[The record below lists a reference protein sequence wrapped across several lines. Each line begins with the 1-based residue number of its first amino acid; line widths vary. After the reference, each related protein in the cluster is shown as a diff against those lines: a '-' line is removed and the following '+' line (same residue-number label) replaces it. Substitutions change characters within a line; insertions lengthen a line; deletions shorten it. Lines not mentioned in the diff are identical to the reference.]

1 MREEM
6 KWVCVDCNK
15 VLDKTSFVDFIKE
28 SDNDKYSNQ
37 EAVVQYHHWT
47 FLLPPSSSSWSS
59 SEEEYEMVDVPL
71 G

>member
-15 VLDKTSFVDFIKE
+15 VLDKTNFVDFIKE

-47 FLLPPSSSSWSS
+47 FLLHHPHRRGHHQRRNTKW
-59 SEEEYEMVDVPL
+59 
-71 G
+71 